1 MALIRPWLGFGVR
14 HIPDRPFDVYDFS
27 RAGLATDNRWNMPGE
42 PTLYLARDRDVALA
56 EWARHLD
63 VDRAAALAPLT
74 RRRKVYRF
82 EIVLEQVLDL
92 CDPALWQALS
102 LTDAPE
108 IFLDKAVA
116 RATAQFIR
124 RTTPAVAIF
133 TPSVAFLDR
142 LDQWVLAI
150 FLEKLQGSVREVLP
164 ADANDEYFTL
174 ST

>member
-1 MALIRPWLGFGVR
+1 MR
-14 HIPDRPFDVYDFS
+14 HIPDGPFDVYDFS
-27 RAGLATDNRWNMPGE
+27 RAGLADDNRWNVRGE

-63 VDRAAALAPLT
+63 VDRASALAPLT

-82 EIVLEQVLDL
+82 EVNLDQVLDL
-92 CDPALWQALS
+92 CDPAAWQALS
-102 LTDAPE
+102 LSGAPE
-108 IFLDKAVA
+108 VFLDKAVA

-124 RTTPAVAIF
+124 RTTPAVAVL

-150 FLEKLQGSVREVLP
+150 FLDKLGGTDAIRNALP
-164 ADANDEYFTL
+164 AVAGDGYFTL
-174 ST
+174 SA

>member
-1 MALIRPWLGFGVR
+1 MR
-14 HIPDRPFDVYDFS
+14 HIPDGPFDIYDFS
-27 RAGLATDNRWNMPGE
+27 RAGLATDNRWNIQGE

-63 VDRAAALAPLT
+63 VDRAEALAPLT

-82 EIVLEQVLDL
+82 EIVLDHVLNL
-92 CDPALWQALS
+92 CDPITWQALS
-102 LTDAPE
+102 LTGAPE

-124 RTTPAVAIF
+124 HTTPAVAIF
-133 TPSVAFLDR
+133 TPSVAFLDQ
-142 LDQWVLAI
+142 LGQWVLAI
-150 FLEKLQGSVREVLP
+150 FLEKLKGSIRETLP
-164 ADANDEYFTL
+164 TVTDDGYFTL

>member
-1 MALIRPWLGFGVR
+1 M
-14 HIPDRPFDVYDFS
+14 
-27 RAGLATDNRWNMPGE
+27 DNRWNELGE

-63 VDRAAALAPLT
+63 VDRAAALASLT

-82 EIVLEQVLDL
+82 EVVLEQVLDL
-92 CDPALWQALS
+92 CDPGVWQALS
-102 LTDAPE
+102 LTGAPE

-150 FLEKLQGSVREVLP
+150 FLEKLKGSVHKALP
-164 ADANDEYFTL
+164 AIADNGYFTL
-174 ST
+174 STQR